1 MLIQFNQH
9 FKSNKMKTFKTSIFI
24 VTCITLFCTNISLDA
39 QLSLGLTYST
49 VQSKAVPASRILGTS
64 EGRLAYEFG
73 FMSETTD
80 KAMGV
85 TFYKSFTKLFFNLD
99 VTYRETTSKYMIK
112 DFNEEFDPNP
122 IYINETKKIIHIPVI
137 AGYNYRNF
145 KCGVGTFFNYYI
157 DSDDSLAKAFPFE
170 NKNRKLD
177 TGMIFFLGYKL
188 LNRVML
194 HARYEKAFVN
204 VGNHIYHNQLSTKI
218 GSTMNN
224 VSFGISIYPGGLD

>member
-1 MLIQFNQH
+1 
-9 FKSNKMKTFKTSIFI
+9 MKTFLNSTFFSII
-24 VTCITLFCTNISLDA
+24 LVSLFSVSSVDA
-39 QLSLGLTYST
+39 QLSLGLTYSS

-64 EGRLAYEFG
+64 DGRLAYEFG

-85 TFYKSFTKLFFNLD
+85 SFYKSFTKLFFNLD
-99 VTYRETTSKYMIK
+99 VTYRETSTKYMVK
-112 DFNEEFDPNP
+112 DFNGEFDPNP
-122 IYINETKKIIHIPVI
+122 AYIMESKKIVHIPVI
-137 AGYNYRNF
+137 AGYNYRNV
-145 KCGVGTFFNYYI
+145 KLGVGTFFNYYI

-177 TGMIFFLGYKL
+177 TGMIFFLGYKIF
-188 LNRVML
+188 NRVML
-194 HARYEKAFVN
+194 HTRYEKAFVN

-224 VSFGISIYPGGLD
+224 LSFGISIYPGGLD